1 MVSGRVARTR
11 VESGIP
17 GSVLFKGSG
26 GITVVAM
33 WVQSLAWEF
42 LHAAGMAKKKKVS
55 PAI

>member
-1 MVSGRVARTR
+1 MDWRKAVVSGRVARTR

-42 LHAAGMAKKKKVS
+42 LHAAGMAKKN
-55 PAI
+55 